1 MNKNILNEA
10 KQYVEAG
17 DLDGL
22 KQYYADLRAGASDIN
37 YVASDWLFQKV
48 YLHAC
53 LKKKKHIVDWLM
65 EVYNNELDDI
75 TKISLKQLFPYGRWL
90 LAR

>member
-1 MNKNILNEA
+1 MNNNILSEA
-10 KQYVEAG
+10 KQFVEAD

-22 KQYYADLRAGASDIN
+22 KQYYVGLRESDIA
-37 YVASDWLFQKV
+37 VASDWLFQKV

-53 LKKKKHIVDWLM
+53 LKKKKPIVDWLM

>member
-10 KQYVEAG
+10 KQLVEAG

-22 KQYYADLRAGASDIN
+22 KLFYADLRNSDVT
-37 YVASDWLFQKV
+37 VASDWLFQKV

-53 LKKKKHIVDWLM
+53 LKKKQPIVDWMM
-65 EVYNNELDDI
+65 EIYNNELDDI
-75 TKISLKQLFPYGRWL
+75 TKISLKQMFPYGRWL